1 MLLVCMVI
9 CQGASNCYVVVYVA
23 STNKCFLKNAIMV
36 NNPTNG
42 ACNDWTIGL
51 IAVNPLISNK
61 YYYY

>member
-23 STNKCFLKNAIMV
+23 STNKCYLKNAIRV

-42 ACNDWTIGL
+42 ACND
-51 IAVNPLISNK
+51 
-61 YYYY
+61 